1 MPVGMWKAIRYRVAE
16 AGTAGVVASRRAE
29 LRAMTVSAASRVRA
43 LLRPPSVITRGTNI
57 AGVRLGADGSV
68 VFMRIGVLAASMV
81 GSEG

>member
-43 LLRPPSVITRGTNI
+43 LLRPPSDIIRGTNI
-57 AGVRLGADGSV
+57 AVVRLGADGSV
-68 VFMRIGVLAASMV
+68 MFMRIWVLAASIV
-81 GSEG
+81 GLEG